1 MEACSVVARGTGERR
16 RWLRES
22 ADDDGEH
29 SPQLT
34 DKDLQRRAVMQGAV

>member
-1 MEACSVVARGTGERR
+1 MEACSVVARETGERR

-22 ADDDGEH
+22 ADDGGH

-34 DKDLQRRAVMQGAV
+34 DKDLQRRAVMRGAV